1 MSSRF
6 RFSSVSTER
15 PNSLSS
21 PNPLHFPAWDPTE
34 SRRTPASLPAA
45 ACAPIKQSSFCEIH
59 KNSPARSLTNF
70 SMNAHL
76 EPKRVVS
83 YLFIIAIA
91 VVFTLQFG
99 PGSRGCEQP
108 LTPKKSAAA
117 AVVNGKEI
125 PVKEFLAAYNN
136 QLQYFK
142 LQGNNIPASLIRQ
155 LGIPQQVLDQLV
167 TSELLAQAA
176 DKQGIV
182 PADAEIRE
190 VLFKIPDF
198 QKDGSFDYQRYDQ
211 VLREYYRKRPAEY
224 ESELRRRLAAQKLL
238 ELVASG
244 AVISDEEVKSKFL
257 REANKADA
265 TYVRFLPTMY
275 AAAVSS
281 PKPQEVALFQKE
293 QANWDPAFATA
304 AFSLQPGQISQ
315 PVETQ
320 FGLHLIKVEEKKPG
334 EDKGLATVQEDIARQ
349 LYTKDKAKQLA
360 RAAAEKALALAEKGG
375 KPLAELYPA
384 EKKEGKAPKS
394 RFETESKPAVAQTG
408 PFSIGGE
415 NVPQLGAAPD
425 LARDIAASD
434 GPRLLNKVYSVG
446 EGFAVVQVTE
456 RKRPNDAE
464 FAAQKEKLTADAL
477 QSKQM
482 ELRESY
488 LKALKK
494 GANIY
499 QNEEVIAQISNAS

>member
-1 MSSRF
+1 
-6 RFSSVSTER
+6 
-15 PNSLSS
+15 
-21 PNPLHFPAWDPTE
+21 
-34 SRRTPASLPAA
+34 
-45 ACAPIKQSSFCEIH
+45 
-59 KNSPARSLTNF
+59 
-70 SMNAHL
+70 MNAHL

-293 QANWDPAFATA
+293 HAKDIQDYYQANRFLYHTPDRVRARHILIRSKRTHRRSRRAR
-304 AFSLQPGQISQ
+304 PGRSWRRS
-315 PVETQ
+315 
-320 FGLHLIKVEEKKPG
+320 
-334 EDKGLATVQEDIARQ
+334 ARKSRAER
-349 LYTKDKAKQLA
+349 TSPRRRKSTPRI
-360 RAAAEKALALAEKGG
+360 RAARNR
-375 KPLAELYPA
+375 
-384 EKKEGKAPKS
+384 EGIWASMSEPTGIRRLRPPPFRCS
-394 RFETESKPAVAQTG
+394 RVRFHNPSRP
-408 PFSIGGE
+408 S
-415 NVPQLGAAPD
+415 
-425 LARDIAASD
+425 
-434 GPRLLNKVYSVG
+434 SVC
-446 EGFAVVQVTE
+446 T
-456 RKRPNDAE
+456 
-464 FAAQKEKLTADAL
+464 
-477 QSKQM
+477 
-482 ELRESY
+482 
-488 LKALKK
+488 
-494 GANIY
+494 
-499 QNEEVIAQISNAS
+499 